1 MAMLAPLLFP
11 LAATATTAPP
21 APLSELDLIPSF
33 ALSSGSSQLK
43 SPWHPVCE
51 DLVVDN
57 VQITPTMALFGVV
70 DGHGGVACAKF
81 ISQALPFAVQRL
93 SGSLSSSSLSGKYD
107 TEGMEAWASILER
120 AFDSSARAWD
130 ELNCLKAGAVA
141 AFVLADL
148 ETGRMIVAHVGDCKV
163 VTSSSSAEG
172 GCIELTRDHRCTD
185 PEESQRIEQLGAR
198 VVGGRLHGL
207 LPSRSFGDVNVRLH
221 ASRKASTLEAKSQI
235 FQQCIK
241 PSPDLCFFSLAPS
254 RSSTSTDFVLIA
266 SDGLFDVVSPQ
277 LAVDHV
283 RRSLG
288 LGHSPSRAAQS
299 LIELAA
305 PSANDDVSVLIL
317 HHK

>member
-1 MAMLAPLLFP
+1 MLGPLLGPLAPLAEAGP
-11 LAATATTAPP
+11 V
-21 APLSELDLIPSF
+21 PSL
-33 ALSSGSSQLK
+33 ALSSGSAQLK

-51 DLVVDN
+51 DVVVDH

-70 DGHGGVACAKF
+70 DGHGGAACAQF

-93 SGSLSSSSLSGKYD
+93 SGSLPLSGKD
-107 TEGMEAWASILER
+107 DMEAWASVLEH
-120 AFDSSARAWD
+120 AFESSARAWD
-130 ELNCLKAGAVA
+130 ELNSLKAGAVA

-163 VTSSSSAEG
+163 VASSARG
-172 GCIELTRDHRCTD
+172 GCVELTRDHRCTD
-185 PEESQRIEQLGAR
+185 PEERHRIEQLGAR

-221 ASRKASTLEAKSQI
+221 VSRTASTLEAKSQI

-254 RSSTSTDFVLIA
+254 SRSTDFVLVA
-266 SDGLFDVVSPQ
+266 SDGLFDVVRPQ

-283 RRSLG
+283 QRSLD
-288 LGHSPSRAAQS
+288 LGHSPDRAAQS
-299 LIELAA
+299 LIELVA

-317 HHK
+317 RVNS